1 MKTQPKKLGAIF
13 SLSALLL
20 SLSTGMA
27 QAGDPFRQSSP
38 RPISANTEAAFK
50 TIFEKGNYTEALKI
64 LDRAIATE
72 KSDPMPYALKAS
84 LTYSYY
90 KKEEDPTKKQA
101 YLAEVKKQA
110 DQSLKLAEKLVAS
123 DPLRGNL
130 YVAVGH
136 FLQGAYSLGENDND
150 LVRNGPQVLTKLKK
164 VFDHLDKAEKINSN
178 DPELNLIKG
187 YMDLILAV
195 NLPFS
200 NPDQAIS
207 RLEKAAPNYL
217 AYRGLAVGYRDLGQY
232 DKAMEYVER
241 ARKITPNNPELDYLK
256 GQLFYKKG
264 EKTPGDKTF
273 LNQAVQ
279 YFNLAIAKESQLLP
293 DVAWQ
298 LRWEWNRATREA
310 QGN

>member
-20 SLSTGMA
+20 SLSAGMA

-38 RPISANTEAAFK
+38 RPISDNTEAAFR
-50 TIFEKGNYTEALKI
+50 TIFEKGNYTEALKM

-90 KKEEDPTKKQA
+90 KKEEDPAKKQA

-110 DQSLKLAEKLVAS
+110 DQSLKLAEKLVDS

-164 VFDHLDKAEKINSN
+164 VFDHLDQAEKINSN

-232 DKAMEYVER
+232 DKAMEYVEK